1 MLGARSS
8 RVAAFGA
15 LVLGGL
21 ALVGAAPASA
31 AYRVGIGE
39 QNRQMFDAP
48 AWQSLKLGQ
57 VRYLVPWDYADHVG
71 QRNEVD
77 HYMLRARAARQ
88 DVLVTFTARRGC
100 YLPSG
105 RYSKAR
111 VCRAPSASRYR
122 NAFGMFDAKF
132 PWVKTYSAWNEI
144 NHKSQPTF
152 KSPRTAARYYNVL
165 RAEARRGKFRVMAAD
180 MLDTGNMGR
189 YLASFRRYA
198 KGSPKLWGL
207 HNYGDVNRRR
217 TTFTKAMLRTVPGE
231 VWLTETGG
239 IVKLLPSFKHSE
251 SRAAARTKGLFRLV
265 DTYDTRRRGMRSKI
279 TRLFVYSFYG
289 AEPGARFDA
298 GLVNPD
304 GTPRKAFSV
313 FARNART
320 HR

>member
-1 MLGARSS
+1 MS
-8 RVAAFGA
+8 
-15 LVLGGL
+15 GL

-31 AYRVGIGE
+31 GYRVGLGE
-39 QNRQMFDAP
+39 QNAQMFDSP
-48 AWQSLKLGQ
+48 SWQSLKLKR
-57 VRYLVPWDYADHVG
+57 VRYLVPWDYANHVD
-71 QRNEVD
+71 QRAAVD

-111 VCRAPSASRYR
+111 VCRAPSASAYR

-152 KSPRTAARYYNVL
+152 KSPRTAAGYYNVL
-165 RAEARRGKFRVMAAD
+165 RAQARKGKFRVMAAD
-180 MLDTGNMGR
+180 MLDTPNMSR

-239 IVKLLPSFKHSE
+239 IVKLLPSFKHSP
-251 SRAAARTKGLFRLV
+251 SRAAARTKGMFRLV
-265 DTYDTRRRGMRSKI
+265 DSTTRAGPACARRSRACSCTRSTAPTPARASTPAWS
-279 TRLFVYSFYG
+279 TRTARRARRTRSF
-289 AEPGARFDA
+289 ATTRANTASE
-298 GLVNPD
+298 
-304 GTPRKAFSV
+304 
-313 FARNART
+313 T
-320 HR
+320 HDQGHRS

>member
-1 MLGARSS
+1 
-8 RVAAFGA
+8 
-15 LVLGGL
+15 
-21 ALVGAAPASA
+21 
-31 AYRVGIGE
+31 
-39 QNRQMFDAP
+39 MFDSP
-48 AWQSLKLGQ
+48 SWQSLKLKR
-57 VRYLVPWDYADHVG
+57 VRYLVPWDYAKHAD

-111 VCRAPSASRYR
+111 VCRAPSASAYR

-152 KSPRTAARYYNVL
+152 KSPRTAAGYYNVL
-165 RAEARRGKFRVMAAD
+165 RAQARRGKFRVMAAD
-180 MLDTGNMGR
+180 MLDTGNMRR

-217 TTFTKAMLRTVPGE
+217 TTYTKAMLRTVPGE

-239 IVKLLPSFKHSE
+239 IVKLLPSFTPSQ
-251 SRAAARTKGLFRLV
+251 SRAAARTKGMFRLV

-289 AEPGARFDA
+289 AEPSARFDA

-304 GTPRKAFSV
+304 GTPRKAYSV
-313 FARNART
+313 FAKNART

>member
-1 MLGARSS
+1 MTRFLLS
-8 RVAAFGA
+8 VAAVGA
-15 LVLGGL
+15 LVIAGLGL
-21 ALVGAAPASA
+21 AGAVPASA
-31 AYRVGIGE
+31 VYRVGVGE
-39 QNRQMFDAP
+39 QNAQMFDSSS
-48 AWQSLKLGQ
+48 WQSLKLKR
-57 VRYLVPWDYADHVG
+57 VRYLVPWDYASHVG

-105 RYSKAR
+105 RYSKAKA
-111 VCRAPSASRYR
+111 CRAPSASAYR
-122 NAFGMFDAKF
+122 NAFRAFDKKF

-152 KSPRTAARYYNVL
+152 KSPKKAAGYYNVL
-165 RAEARRGKFRVMAAD
+165 RKQAGRGKFRVMAAD
-180 MLDTGNMGR
+180 MLDTPNMGR
-189 YLASFRRYA
+189 YLKTFRRYA
-198 KGSPKLWGL
+198 NGSPKLWGL

-217 TTFTKAMLRTVPGE
+217 TTYTKQMLRTVPGE

-239 IVKLLPSFKHSE
+239 IVKLLPSFKYSPA
-251 SRAAARTKGLFRLV
+251 RAAARTKGMFRLV
-265 DTYDTRRRGMRSKI
+265 NTYDTRKRGMRSKL

-289 AEPGARFDA
+289 ADRSARFDA

-304 GTPRKAFSV
+304 STPRAAYSV
-313 FARNART
+313 FAKNART

>member
-1 MLGARSS
+1 MKRTALS
-8 RVAAFGA
+8 VAAVAVLVVVGTA
-15 LVLGGL
+15 LI
-21 ALVGAAPASA
+21 GAAPASA
-31 AYRVGIGE
+31 RYRVGLGE
-39 QNRQMFDAP
+39 QNPEMFDSA
-48 AWQSLKLGQ
+48 AWQSLKLKR
-57 VRYLVPWDYADHVG
+57 VRYLIPWDYATHQD
-71 QRNEVD
+71 QRAAFD
-77 HYMLRARAARQ
+77 RYMLRARAARQ

-111 VCRAPSASRYR
+111 VCRAPSAGAYR

-152 KSPRTAARYYNVL
+152 KSPKKAAGYYNVL
-165 RAEARRGKFRVMAAD
+165 RKLARRGRFRVMAAD
-180 MLDTGNMGR
+180 MLDTPNMGR

-217 TTFTKAMLRTVPGE
+217 TTYTKQMLRTVPGE

-239 IVKLLPSFKHSE
+239 IVKLLPSFKPSE
-251 SRAAARTKGLFRLV
+251 SRAAARTKAMFRLAGS
-265 DTYDTRRRGMRSKI
+265 YDTHRHGMRSKI

-289 AEPGARFDA
+289 GEPSDRFDA

-304 GTPRKAFSV
+304 GTPRQAFSV
-313 FARNART
+313 FAKNARKQ
-320 HR
+320 R

>member
-1 MLGARSS
+1 MKRILLH
-8 RVAAFGA
+8 VAAVGA
-15 LVLGGL
+15 LLVAGL

-31 AYRVGIGE
+31 GYRVGLGE
-39 QNRQMFDAP
+39 QNPEMFDSA
-48 AWQSLKLGQ
+48 AWQSLKLKR
-57 VRYLVPWDYADHVG
+57 VRYLVPWDYANHQD
-71 QRNEVD
+71 QRAAFD
-77 HYMLRARAARQ
+77 QYMLRARAARQ
-88 DVLVTFTARRGC
+88 DVLVTFTAHRGC

-105 RYSKAR
+105 RYSKAK
-111 VCRAPSASRYR
+111 VCRAPSASAYR
-122 NAFGMFDAKF
+122 NAFAMFDAKF

-152 KSPRTAARYYNVL
+152 KSPKKAAGYYNVL
-165 RAEARRGKFRVMAAD
+165 RAEARKGKFRVMAAD
-180 MLDTGNMGR
+180 VLDTPNMSR

-217 TTFTKAMLRTVPGE
+217 TTFTKQMLRTVPGE

-239 IVKLLPSFKHSE
+239 IVKLLPSFRHSP

-265 DTYDTRRRGMRSKI
+265 ENYDTRRRGMRSKI
-279 TRLFVYSFYG
+279 ARLFVYSFYG
-289 AEPGARFDA
+289 AEPSARFDA

-304 GTPRKAFSV
+304 GSPRMALSV
-313 FARNART
+313 FRNNARK

>member
-1 MLGARSS
+1 MKRTVLS
-8 RVAAFGA
+8 VAAVGVLVVVGVA
-15 LVLGGL
+15 LV
-21 ALVGAAPASA
+21 AAAPASA
-31 AYRVGIGE
+31 GYRVGVGE
-39 QNRQMFDAP
+39 QHAKMFDSP
-48 AWQSLKLGQ
+48 SWQSLKLKR
-57 VRYLVPWDYADHVG
+57 VRYLVPWDYANHVG
-71 QRNEVD
+71 QRHEVD
-77 HYMLRARAARQ
+77 QFMLRARAARQ

-105 RYSKAR
+105 RYSRAR
-111 VCRAPSASRYR
+111 VCRAPSASAYR

-152 KSPRTAARYYNVL
+152 KSPRTAAGCYNVL
-165 RAEARRGKFRVMAAD
+165 RSQARKGKFRVMAAD
-180 MLDTGNMGR
+180 MLDTPNMGR
-189 YLASFRRYA
+189 YLASFRRHA

-217 TTFTKAMLRTVPGE
+217 TTFTKQMLRTVPGE

-239 IVKLLPSFKHSE
+239 IVKLLPSFKPSE
-251 SRAAARTKGLFRLV
+251 SRAGARTKDLFRLV
-265 DTYDTRRRGMRSKI
+265 DRYDTRRRGMRSKI

-289 AEPGARFDA
+289 AETSARFDA

-304 GTPRKAFSV
+304 GSPRTAFSI
-313 FARNART
+313 FTKNARK